1 MKLRKYDLRNKR
13 SFLIVGIIA
22 IILIVIFS
30 FFIYKFIKIGKVE
43 YKLDSGTVIMDN
55 NNDSMVLKNDA
66 TLKMKWTGNYYI
78 KYINSKEEV
87 VLSPNVISY
96 NEGKIHLYGKFFEVR
111 NKDDIVITKDETKI
125 DNISSPKFYKI
136 EDRKY
141 LLISGSII
149 SSDSQISAN
158 DYLLVELD
166 KSGNAK
172 LTNNKVNLK
181 TITKTTLVT
190 SSYEFDI
197 NNELLKFGDDT
208 IDLKKIIGTSNQ
220 YKEDDN
226 SSGSNDTDGSGDGN
240 GTGGGGS
247 DNKENTPETG
257 QTNTG
262 AVVTPNS
269 NGNVV
274 NNNDN
279 KKDDEPKK
287 DNTKPQATVTSVVG
301 VVPSYNYIN
310 ANYVIYDPYN
320 NYTSCFVEVRNSS
333 GALIKKINMSKSSNS
348 VMIDELD
355 YNSTYTLL
363 FKYSYTENGEEKYN
377 TYYEETVNTK
387 SPKYYITLNKVSN
400 ISKTVS
406 YNINLDN
413 SAFNEIINGS
423 SVVTITSTL
432 SVGDTVIY
440 DNISKEVTEGKVPKF
455 LSGTFALPDN
465 ISVGDVVTIKLNS
478 VSINGKTINYNDT
491 EYKFINR

>member
-30 FFIYKFIKIGKVE
+30 FFIYKFIKIGNVE

-55 NNDSMVLKNDA
+55 NNDSMVLKENA
-66 TLKMKWTGNYYI
+66 TLKMKWTGNYYL
-78 KYINSKEEV
+78 KFDDSKKEE

-96 NEGKIHLYGKFFEVR
+96 DDGKIYLYGKFFEVR

-125 DNISSPKFYKI
+125 DNISTPRFYKI

-141 LLISGSII
+141 LLVSGSII

-158 DYLLVELD
+158 DFLLVELD

-181 TITKTTLVT
+181 TISKTTLVT
-190 SSYEFDI
+190 STYEFDI

-220 YKEDDN
+220 YKEDD
-226 SSGSNDTDGSGDGN
+226 SKGSGDGTED
-240 GTGGGGS
+240 GTGDGTGTGNGGG
-247 DNKENTPETG
+247 NETG

-262 AVVTPNS
+262 NVVTPDS
-269 NGNVV
+269 KGEVV
-274 NNNDN
+274 NNKDN
-279 KKDDEPKK
+279 KINK
-287 DNTKPQATVTSVVG
+287 DNKPDDTKKPQATVTSVVG
-301 VVPSYNYIN
+301 VTASYNNIN

-320 NYTSCFVEVRNSS
+320 NYTSTFVEVRNSS
-333 GALIKKINMSKSSNS
+333 GALIKKVNMSKSGNS
-348 VMIDELD
+348 VILDNLD

-406 YNINLDN
+406 YNVNLDN
-413 SAFNEIINGS
+413 RAFNEIISGT
-423 SVVTITSTL
+423 VPVTINATL
-432 SVGDTVIY
+432 RVGDTVIY
-440 DNISKEVTEGKVPKF
+440 GNISKEVTEGKVPKL

-465 ISVGDVVTIKLNS
+465 INVGDVVTIKVNS
-478 VSINGKTINYNDT
+478 VNINGKTINYNDI
-491 EYKFINR
+491 EYRFINR

>member
-30 FFIYKFIKIGKVE
+30 FFIYKFIKIGNVE

-55 NNDSMVLKNDA
+55 NNDSMVLKENA
-66 TLKMKWTGNYYI
+66 TLKMKWTGNYYL
-78 KYINSKEEV
+78 KFDDSKKEE

-96 NEGKIHLYGKFFEVR
+96 DDGKIYLYGKFFEVR
-111 NKDDIVITKDETKI
+111 NNDDIVITKDETKI
-125 DNISSPKFYKI
+125 DNISTPRFYKI

-141 LLISGSII
+141 LLVSGSII

-158 DYLLVELD
+158 DFLLVELD

-181 TITKTTLVT
+181 TISKTTLVT
-190 SSYEFDI
+190 STYEFDI

-220 YKEDDN
+220 YKEDD
-226 SSGSNDTDGSGDGN
+226 SKGSGDGTED
-240 GTGGGGS
+240 GTGDGTGTGNGGG
-247 DNKENTPETG
+247 NETG

-262 AVVTPNS
+262 NVVTPDS
-269 NGNVV
+269 KGEVV
-274 NNNDN
+274 NNKDN
-279 KKDDEPKK
+279 KINK
-287 DNTKPQATVTSVVG
+287 DNKPDDTKKPQATVTSVVG
-301 VVPSYNYIN
+301 VTASYNNIN

-320 NYTSCFVEVRNSS
+320 NYTSTFVEVRNSS
-333 GALIKKINMSKSSNS
+333 GALIKKVNMSKSGNS
-348 VMIDELD
+348 VILDNLD

-406 YNINLDN
+406 YNVNLDN
-413 SAFNEIINGS
+413 RAFNEIISGT
-423 SVVTITSTL
+423 VPVTINATL
-432 SVGDTVIY
+432 RVGDTVIY
-440 DNISKEVTEGKVPKF
+440 GNISKEVTEGKVPKF

-465 ISVGDVVTIKLNS
+465 INVGDVVTIKVNS
-478 VSINGKTINYNDT
+478 VNINGKTINYNDI
-491 EYKFINR
+491 EYRFINR

>member
-30 FFIYKFIKIGKVE
+30 FFIYKFIKIGNVE

-55 NNDSMVLKNDA
+55 NNDSMVLKENA
-66 TLKMKWTGNYYI
+66 TLKMKWTGNYYL
-78 KYINSKEEV
+78 KFDDSKKEE

-96 NEGKIHLYGKFFEVR
+96 NDGKIQLYGKFFEVR

-125 DNISSPKFYKI
+125 DNISTPRFYKI

-141 LLISGSII
+141 LLVSGSII
-149 SSDSQISAN
+149 SGDSQISAN
-158 DYLLVELD
+158 DFLLVELD

-181 TITKTTLVT
+181 TISKTTLVT
-190 SSYEFDI
+190 STYEFDI

-220 YKEDDN
+220 YKEDD
-226 SSGSNDTDGSGDGN
+226 SKGSGDGTED
-240 GTGGGGS
+240 GTGDGTGTGNGGG
-247 DNKENTPETG
+247 NATG

-262 AVVTPNS
+262 NVVTPDS
-269 NGNVV
+269 KGEVV
-274 NNNDN
+274 NNKDNKINNDN
-279 KKDDEPKK
+279 KPDDTK
-287 DNTKPQATVTSVVG
+287 KPQATVTSVVG
-301 VVPSYNYIN
+301 VTASYNNIN

-320 NYTSCFVEVRNSS
+320 NYTSTFVEVRNSS
-333 GALIKKINMSKSSNS
+333 GALIKKVNMSKSGNS
-348 VMIDELD
+348 VILDNLD

-406 YNINLDN
+406 YNVNLDN
-413 SAFNEIINGS
+413 RAFNEIISGT
-423 SVVTITSTL
+423 VPVTINATL
-432 SVGDTVIY
+432 RVGDTVIY
-440 DNISKEVTEGKVPKF
+440 GNISKEVTEGKVPKF

-465 ISVGDVVTIKLNS
+465 INVGDVVTIKVNS
-478 VSINGKTINYNDT
+478 VNINGKTINYNDI
-491 EYKFINR
+491 EYRFINR

>member
-30 FFIYKFIKIGKVE
+30 FFIYKFIKIGNVE

-55 NNDSMVLKNDA
+55 NNDSMVLKENA
-66 TLKMKWTGNYYI
+66 TLKMKWTGNYYL
-78 KYINSKEEV
+78 KFDDSKKEE

-96 NEGKIHLYGKFFEVR
+96 DDGKIYLYGKFFEVR
-111 NKDDIVITKDETKI
+111 NNDDIVITKDETKI
-125 DNISSPKFYKI
+125 DNISTPRFYKI

-141 LLISGSII
+141 LLVSGSII

-158 DYLLVELD
+158 DFLLVELD

-181 TITKTTLVT
+181 TISKTTLVT
-190 SSYEFDI
+190 STYEFDI

-220 YKEDDN
+220 YKEDD
-226 SSGSNDTDGSGDGN
+226 SKGSGDGTED
-240 GTGGGGS
+240 GTGDGTGTGNGGG
-247 DNKENTPETG
+247 NETG

-262 AVVTPNS
+262 NVVTPDS
-269 NGNVV
+269 KGEVV
-274 NNNDN
+274 NNKDN
-279 KKDDEPKK
+279 KDNKPDDTK
-287 DNTKPQATVTSVVG
+287 KPQATVTSVVG
-301 VVPSYNYIN
+301 VITSYNNIN

-320 NYTSCFVEVRNSS
+320 NYTSTFVEVRNSS
-333 GALIKKINMSKSSNS
+333 GALIKKVNMSKSGNS
-348 VMIDELD
+348 VILDNLD

-406 YNINLDN
+406 YNVNLDN
-413 SAFNEIINGS
+413 RAFNEIISGT
-423 SVVTITSTL
+423 VPVTINATL
-432 SVGDTVIY
+432 RVGDTVIY
-440 DNISKEVTEGKVPKF
+440 GNISKEVTEGKVPKF

-465 ISVGDVVTIKLNS
+465 INVGDVVTIKVNS
-478 VSINGKTINYNDT
+478 VNINGKTINYNDI
-491 EYKFINR
+491 EYRFINR

>member
-30 FFIYKFIKIGKVE
+30 FFIYKFIKIGNVE

-55 NNDSMVLKNDA
+55 NNDSMVLKENA
-66 TLKMKWTGNYYI
+66 TLKMKWTGNYYL
-78 KYINSKEEV
+78 KFDDSKKEEV
-87 VLSPNVISY
+87 LSHNVISY
-96 NEGKIHLYGKFFEVR
+96 DDGKIYLYGKFFEVR
-111 NKDDIVITKDETKI
+111 NNDDIVITKDETKI
-125 DNISSPKFYKI
+125 DNISTPRFYKI

-141 LLISGSII
+141 LLVSGSII

-158 DYLLVELD
+158 DFLLVELD

-181 TITKTTLVT
+181 TISKTTLVT
-190 SSYEFDI
+190 STYEFDI

-220 YKEDDN
+220 YKEDD
-226 SSGSNDTDGSGDGN
+226 SKGSGDGTED
-240 GTGGGGS
+240 GTGDGTGTGNGGG
-247 DNKENTPETG
+247 NETG

-262 AVVTPNS
+262 NVVTPDS
-269 NGNVV
+269 KGEVV
-274 NNNDN
+274 NNKDNKINNDN
-279 KKDDEPKK
+279 KPDDTK
-287 DNTKPQATVTSVVG
+287 KPQATVTSVVG
-301 VVPSYNYIN
+301 VTTSYNNIN

-320 NYTSCFVEVRNSS
+320 NYTSTFVEVRNSS
-333 GALIKKINMSKSSNS
+333 GALIKKVNMSKSGNS
-348 VMIDELD
+348 VILDNLD

-406 YNINLDN
+406 YNVNLDN
-413 SAFNEIINGS
+413 RAFNEIISGT
-423 SVVTITSTL
+423 VPVTINATL
-432 SVGDTVIY
+432 RVGDTVIY
-440 DNISKEVTEGKVPKF
+440 GNISKEVTEGKVPKF

-465 ISVGDVVTIKLNS
+465 INVGDVVTIKVNS
-478 VSINGKTINYNDT
+478 VNINGKTINYNDI
-491 EYKFINR
+491 EYRFINR

>member
-30 FFIYKFIKIGKVE
+30 FFIYKFIKIGNVE

-55 NNDSMVLKNDA
+55 NNDSMVLKENA
-66 TLKMKWTGNYYI
+66 TLKMKWTGNYYL
-78 KYINSKEEV
+78 KFDDSKKEE

-96 NEGKIHLYGKFFEVR
+96 DDGKIYLYGKFFEVR
-111 NKDDIVITKDETKI
+111 NNDDIVITKDETKI
-125 DNISSPKFYKI
+125 DNISTPRFYKI

-141 LLISGSII
+141 LLVSGSII
-149 SSDSQISAN
+149 SSDGQISAN
-158 DYLLVELD
+158 DFLLVELD

-181 TITKTTLVT
+181 TISKTTLVT
-190 SSYEFDI
+190 STYEFDI

-220 YKEDDN
+220 YKEDD
-226 SSGSNDTDGSGDGN
+226 SKGSGDGTED
-240 GTGGGGS
+240 GTGDGTGTGNGGG
-247 DNKENTPETG
+247 NETG

-262 AVVTPNS
+262 NVVTPDS
-269 NGNVV
+269 KGEVV
-274 NNNDN
+274 NNKDN
-279 KKDDEPKK
+279 KDNKPDDTK
-287 DNTKPQATVTSVVG
+287 KPQATVTSVVG
-301 VVPSYNYIN
+301 VTASYNNIN

-320 NYTSCFVEVRNSS
+320 NYTSTFVEVRNSS
-333 GALIKKINMSKSSNS
+333 GALIKKVNMSKSGNS
-348 VMIDELD
+348 VILDNLD

-406 YNINLDN
+406 YNVNLDN
-413 SAFNEIINGS
+413 RAFNEIISGT
-423 SVVTITSTL
+423 VPVTINATL
-432 SVGDTVIY
+432 RVGDTVIY
-440 DNISKEVTEGKVPKF
+440 GNISKEVTEGKVPKF

-465 ISVGDVVTIKLNS
+465 INVGDVVTIKVNS
-478 VSINGKTINYNDT
+478 VNINGKTINYNDI
-491 EYKFINR
+491 EYRFINR

>member
-30 FFIYKFIKIGKVE
+30 FFIYKFIKIGNVE

-55 NNDSMVLKNDA
+55 NNDSMVLKENA
-66 TLKMKWTGNYYI
+66 TLKMKWTGNYYL
-78 KYINSKEEV
+78 KFDDSKKEE

-96 NEGKIHLYGKFFEVR
+96 DDGKIYLYGKFFEVR
-111 NKDDIVITKDETKI
+111 NNDDIVITKDETKF
-125 DNISSPKFYKI
+125 DNISTPRFYKI

-141 LLISGSII
+141 LLVSGSII

-158 DYLLVELD
+158 DFLLVELD

-181 TITKTTLVT
+181 TISKTTLVT
-190 SSYEFDI
+190 STYEFDI

-220 YKEDDN
+220 YKEDD
-226 SSGSNDTDGSGDGN
+226 SKGSGDGTED
-240 GTGGGGS
+240 GTGDGTGTGNGGG
-247 DNKENTPETG
+247 NETG

-262 AVVTPNS
+262 NVVTPDS
-269 NGNVV
+269 KGEVV
-274 NNNDN
+274 NNKDN
-279 KKDDEPKK
+279 KDNKPDDTK
-287 DNTKPQATVTSVVG
+287 KPQATVTSVVG
-301 VVPSYNYIN
+301 VTTSYNNIN

-320 NYTSCFVEVRNSS
+320 NYTSTFVEVRNSS
-333 GALIKKINMSKSSNS
+333 GALIKKVNMSKSGNS
-348 VMIDELD
+348 VILDNLD

-406 YNINLDN
+406 YNVNLDN
-413 SAFNEIINGS
+413 RAFNEIISGT
-423 SVVTITSTL
+423 VPVTINATL
-432 SVGDTVIY
+432 RVGDTVIY
-440 DNISKEVTEGKVPKF
+440 GNISKEVTEGKVPKF

-465 ISVGDVVTIKLNS
+465 INVGDVVTIKVNS
-478 VSINGKTINYNDT
+478 VNINGKTINYNDI
-491 EYKFINR
+491 EYRFINR

>member
-30 FFIYKFIKIGKVE
+30 FFIYKFIKIGNVE

-55 NNDSMVLKNDA
+55 NNDSMVLKENA
-66 TLKMKWTGNYYI
+66 TLKMKWTGNYYL
-78 KYINSKEEV
+78 KFDDSKKEE

-96 NEGKIHLYGKFFEVR
+96 DDGKIYLYGKFFEVR

-125 DNISSPKFYKI
+125 DNISTPRFYKI

-141 LLISGSII
+141 LLVSGSII

-158 DYLLVELD
+158 DFLLVELD

-181 TITKTTLVT
+181 TISKTTLVT
-190 SSYEFDI
+190 STYEFDI

-220 YKEDDN
+220 YKEDD
-226 SSGSNDTDGSGDGN
+226 SKGSGDGTED
-240 GTGGGGS
+240 GTGDGTGTGNGGG
-247 DNKENTPETG
+247 NETG

-262 AVVTPNS
+262 NVVTPDS
-269 NGNVV
+269 KGEVV
-274 NNNDN
+274 NNKDNKINNDN
-279 KKDDEPKK
+279 KPDDTK
-287 DNTKPQATVTSVVG
+287 KPQATVTSVVG
-301 VVPSYNYIN
+301 VTTSYNNIN

-320 NYTSCFVEVRNSS
+320 NYTSTFVEVRNSS
-333 GALIKKINMSKSSNS
+333 GALIKKVNMSKSGNS
-348 VMIDELD
+348 VILDNLD

-406 YNINLDN
+406 YNVNLDN
-413 SAFNEIINGS
+413 RAFNEIISGI
-423 SVVTITSTL
+423 VPVTINATL
-432 SVGDTVIY
+432 RVGDTVIY
-440 DNISKEVTEGKVPKF
+440 GNISKEVTEGKVPKF

-465 ISVGDVVTIKLNS
+465 INVGDVVTIKVNS
-478 VSINGKTINYNDT
+478 VNINGKTINYNDI
-491 EYKFINR
+491 EYRFINR

>member
-30 FFIYKFIKIGKVE
+30 FFIYKFIKIGNVE

-55 NNDSMVLKNDA
+55 NNDSMVLKENA
-66 TLKMKWTGNYYI
+66 TLKMKWTGNYYL
-78 KYINSKEEV
+78 KFDDSKKEE

-96 NEGKIHLYGKFFEVR
+96 DDGKIYLYGKFFEVR
-111 NKDDIVITKDETKI
+111 NNDDIVITKDETKI
-125 DNISSPKFYKI
+125 DNISTPRFYKI

-141 LLISGSII
+141 LLVSGSII

-158 DYLLVELD
+158 DFLLVELD

-181 TITKTTLVT
+181 TISKTTLVT
-190 SSYEFDI
+190 STYEFDI

-220 YKEDDN
+220 YKEDD
-226 SSGSNDTDGSGDGN
+226 SKGSGDGTED
-240 GTGGGGS
+240 GTGDGTGTGNGGG
-247 DNKENTPETG
+247 NETG

-262 AVVTPNS
+262 NVVTPDS
-269 NGNVV
+269 KGEVV
-274 NNNDN
+274 NNKDN
-279 KKDDEPKK
+279 KDNKPDDTK
-287 DNTKPQATVTSVVG
+287 KPQATVTSVVG
-301 VVPSYNYIN
+301 VTTSYNNIN

-320 NYTSCFVEVRNSS
+320 NYTSTFVEVRNSS
-333 GALIKKINMSKSSNS
+333 GALIKKVNMSKSGNS
-348 VMIDELD
+348 VILDNLD

-406 YNINLDN
+406 YNVNLDN
-413 SAFNEIINGS
+413 RAFNEIISGT
-423 SVVTITSTL
+423 VPVTINATL
-432 SVGDTVIY
+432 RVGDTVIY
-440 DNISKEVTEGKVPKF
+440 GNISKEVTEGKVPKF

-465 ISVGDVVTIKLNS
+465 INVGDVVTIKVNS
-478 VSINGKTINYNDT
+478 VNINGKTINYNDI
-491 EYKFINR
+491 EYRFINR

>member
-30 FFIYKFIKIGKVE
+30 FFIYKFIKIGNVE

-55 NNDSMVLKNDA
+55 NNDSMVLKENA
-66 TLKMKWTGNYYI
+66 TLKMKWTGNYYL
-78 KYINSKEEV
+78 KFDDSKKEE

-96 NEGKIHLYGKFFEVR
+96 DDGKIYLYGKFFEVR

-125 DNISSPKFYKI
+125 DNISTPRFYKI

-141 LLISGSII
+141 LLVSGSII

-158 DYLLVELD
+158 DFLLVELD

-172 LTNNKVNLK
+172 LNNNKVNLK
-181 TITKTTLVT
+181 TISKTTLVT
-190 SSYEFDI
+190 STYEFDI

-220 YKEDDN
+220 YKEDD
-226 SSGSNDTDGSGDGN
+226 SKGSGDGTED
-240 GTGGGGS
+240 GTGDGTGTGNGGG
-247 DNKENTPETG
+247 NETG

-262 AVVTPNS
+262 NVVTPDS
-269 NGNVV
+269 KGEVV
-274 NNNDN
+274 NNKDNKINNDN
-279 KKDDEPKK
+279 KPDDTK
-287 DNTKPQATVTSVVG
+287 KPQATVTSVVG
-301 VVPSYNYIN
+301 VTTSYNNIN

-320 NYTSCFVEVRNSS
+320 NYTSTFVEVRNSS
-333 GALIKKINMSKSSNS
+333 GALIKKVNMSKSGNS
-348 VMIDELD
+348 VILDNLD

-406 YNINLDN
+406 YNVNLDN
-413 SAFNEIINGS
+413 RAFNEIISGT
-423 SVVTITSTL
+423 VPVTINATL
-432 SVGDTVIY
+432 RVGDTVIY
-440 DNISKEVTEGKVPKF
+440 GNISKEVTEGKVPKF

-465 ISVGDVVTIKLNS
+465 INVGDVVTIKVNS
-478 VSINGKTINYNDT
+478 VNINGKTINYNDI
-491 EYKFINR
+491 EYRFINR

>member
-30 FFIYKFIKIGKVE
+30 FFIYKFIKIGNVE

-55 NNDSMVLKNDA
+55 NNDSMVLKENA
-66 TLKMKWTGNYYI
+66 TLKMKWTGNYYL
-78 KYINSKEEV
+78 KFDDSKKEE

-96 NEGKIHLYGKFFEVR
+96 DDGKIYLYGKFFEVR

-125 DNISSPKFYKI
+125 DNISTPRFYKI

-141 LLISGSII
+141 LLVSGSII

-158 DYLLVELD
+158 DFLLVELD

-181 TITKTTLVT
+181 TISKTTLVT
-190 SSYEFDI
+190 STYEFDI

-220 YKEDDN
+220 YKEDD
-226 SSGSNDTDGSGDGN
+226 SKGSGDGTED
-240 GTGGGGS
+240 GTGDG
-247 DNKENTPETG
+247 
-257 QTNTG
+257 TNTG
-262 AVVTPNS
+262 NVVTPDS
-269 NGNVV
+269 KGEVV
-274 NNNDN
+274 NNKDNKINNDN
-279 KKDDEPKK
+279 KPDDTK
-287 DNTKPQATVTSVVG
+287 KPQATVTSVVG
-301 VVPSYNYIN
+301 VTASYNNIN

-320 NYTSCFVEVRNSS
+320 NYTSTFVEVRNSS
-333 GALIKKINMSKSSNS
+333 GALIKKVNMSKSGNS
-348 VMIDELD
+348 VILDNLD

-406 YNINLDN
+406 YNVNLDN
-413 SAFNEIINGS
+413 RAFNEIISGT
-423 SVVTITSTL
+423 VPVTINATL
-432 SVGDTVIY
+432 RVGDTVIY
-440 DNISKEVTEGKVPKF
+440 GNISKEVTEGKVPKF

-465 ISVGDVVTIKLNS
+465 INVGDVVTIKVNS
-478 VSINGKTINYNDT
+478 VNINGKTINYNDI
-491 EYKFINR
+491 EYRFINR

>member
-30 FFIYKFIKIGKVE
+30 FFIYKFIKIGNVE

-55 NNDSMVLKNDA
+55 NNDSMVLKENA
-66 TLKMKWTGNYYI
+66 TLKMKWTGNYYL
-78 KYINSKEEV
+78 KFDDSKKEE

-96 NEGKIHLYGKFFEVR
+96 DDGKIYLYGKFFEVR

-125 DNISSPKFYKI
+125 DNISTPRFYKI

-141 LLISGSII
+141 LLVSGSII

-158 DYLLVELD
+158 DFLLVELD

-181 TITKTTLVT
+181 TISKTTLVT
-190 SSYEFDI
+190 STYEFDI

-220 YKEDDN
+220 YKEDD
-226 SSGSNDTDGSGDGN
+226 SKGSDDGTEDGTGDGT
-240 GTGGGGS
+240 GTGNGGG
-247 DNKENTPETG
+247 NETG

-262 AVVTPNS
+262 NVVTPDS
-269 NGNVV
+269 KGEVV
-274 NNNDN
+274 NNKDNKINNDN
-279 KKDDEPKK
+279 KPDDTK
-287 DNTKPQATVTSVVG
+287 KPQATVTSVVG
-301 VVPSYNYIN
+301 VTASYNNIN

-320 NYTSCFVEVRNSS
+320 NYTSTFVEVRNSS
-333 GALIKKINMSKSSNS
+333 GALIKKVNMSKSGNS
-348 VMIDELD
+348 VILDNLD

-377 TYYEETVNTK
+377 TYYEETINTK

-406 YNINLDN
+406 YNVNLDN
-413 SAFNEIINGS
+413 RAFNEIISGT
-423 SVVTITSTL
+423 VPVTINATL
-432 SVGDTVIY
+432 RVGDTVIY
-440 DNISKEVTEGKVPKF
+440 GNISKEVTEGKVPKF

-465 ISVGDVVTIKLNS
+465 INVGDVVTIKVNS
-478 VSINGKTINYNDT
+478 VNINGKTINYNDI
-491 EYKFINR
+491 EYRFINR

>member
-30 FFIYKFIKIGKVE
+30 FFIYKFIKIGNVE

-55 NNDSMVLKNDA
+55 NNDSMVLKENA
-66 TLKMKWTGNYYI
+66 TLKMKWTGNYYL
-78 KYINSKEEV
+78 KFDDSKKEE

-96 NEGKIHLYGKFFEVR
+96 DDGKIYLYGKFFEVR

-125 DNISSPKFYKI
+125 DNISTPRFYKI

-141 LLISGSII
+141 LLVSGSII

-158 DYLLVELD
+158 DFLLVELD

-181 TITKTTLVT
+181 TISKTTLVT
-190 SSYEFDI
+190 STYEFDI

-220 YKEDDN
+220 YKEDD
-226 SSGSNDTDGSGDGN
+226 SKGSGDGTED
-240 GTGGGGS
+240 GTGDGTGTGNGGG
-247 DNKENTPETG
+247 NETG

-262 AVVTPNS
+262 NVVTPDS
-269 NGNVV
+269 KGEVV
-274 NNNDN
+274 NNKDNKINNDN
-279 KKDDEPKK
+279 KPEDTK
-287 DNTKPQATVTSVVG
+287 KPQATVTSVVG
-301 VVPSYNYIN
+301 VTTSYNNIN

-320 NYTSCFVEVRNSS
+320 NYTSTFVEVRNSS
-333 GALIKKINMSKSSNS
+333 GALIKKVNMSKSGNS
-348 VMIDELD
+348 VILDNLD

-406 YNINLDN
+406 YNVNLDN
-413 SAFNEIINGS
+413 RAFNEIISGT
-423 SVVTITSTL
+423 VPVTINATL
-432 SVGDTVIY
+432 RVGDTVIY
-440 DNISKEVTEGKVPKF
+440 GNISKEVTEGKVPKF

-465 ISVGDVVTIKLNS
+465 INVGDVVTIKVNS
-478 VSINGKTINYNDT
+478 VNINGKTINYNDI
-491 EYKFINR
+491 EYRFINR

>member
-1 MKLRKYDLRNKR
+1 MKLRKYDLRNRR

-30 FFIYKFIKIGKVE
+30 FFIYKFIKIGNVE

-55 NNDSMVLKNDA
+55 NNDSMVLKENA
-66 TLKMKWTGNYYI
+66 TLKMKWTGNYYL
-78 KYINSKEEV
+78 KFDDSKKEE

-96 NEGKIHLYGKFFEVR
+96 DDGKIYLYGKFFEVR
-111 NKDDIVITKDETKI
+111 NNDDIVITKDETKI
-125 DNISSPKFYKI
+125 DNISTPRFYKI

-141 LLISGSII
+141 LLVSGSII

-158 DYLLVELD
+158 DFLLVELD

-181 TITKTTLVT
+181 TISKTTLVT
-190 SSYEFDI
+190 STYEFDI

-220 YKEDDN
+220 YKEDD
-226 SSGSNDTDGSGDGN
+226 SKGSGDGTED
-240 GTGGGGS
+240 GTGDGTGTGNGGG
-247 DNKENTPETG
+247 NETG

-262 AVVTPNS
+262 NVVTPDS
-269 NGNVV
+269 KGEVV
-274 NNNDN
+274 NNKDN
-279 KKDDEPKK
+279 KDNKPDDTK
-287 DNTKPQATVTSVVG
+287 KPQATVTSVVG
-301 VVPSYNYIN
+301 VTTSYNNIN

-320 NYTSCFVEVRNSS
+320 NYTSTFVEVRNSS
-333 GALIKKINMSKSSNS
+333 GALIKKVNMSKSGNS
-348 VMIDELD
+348 VILDNLD

-406 YNINLDN
+406 YNVNLDN
-413 SAFNEIINGS
+413 RAFNEIISGT
-423 SVVTITSTL
+423 VPVTINATL
-432 SVGDTVIY
+432 RVGDTVIY
-440 DNISKEVTEGKVPKF
+440 GNISKEVTEGKVPKF

-465 ISVGDVVTIKLNS
+465 INVGDVVTIKVNS
-478 VSINGKTINYNDT
+478 VNINGKTINYNDI
-491 EYKFINR
+491 EYRFINR

>member
-30 FFIYKFIKIGKVE
+30 FFIYKFIKIGNVE

-55 NNDSMVLKNDA
+55 NNDSMVLKENA
-66 TLKMKWTGNYYI
+66 TLKMKWTGNYYL
-78 KYINSKEEV
+78 KFDDSKKEE

-96 NEGKIHLYGKFFEVR
+96 DDGKIYLYGKFFEVR

-125 DNISSPKFYKI
+125 DNISTPRFYKI

-141 LLISGSII
+141 LLVSGSII

-158 DYLLVELD
+158 DFLLVELD

-181 TITKTTLVT
+181 TISKTTLVT
-190 SSYEFDI
+190 STYEFDI

-220 YKEDDN
+220 YKEDD
-226 SSGSNDTDGSGDGN
+226 SKGSGDGTED
-240 GTGGGGS
+240 GTGDG
-247 DNKENTPETG
+247 TG
-257 QTNTG
+257 TG
-262 AVVTPNS
+262 NVVTPDS
-269 NGNVV
+269 KGEVV
-274 NNNDN
+274 NNKDNKINNDN
-279 KKDDEPKK
+279 KPDDTK
-287 DNTKPQATVTSVVG
+287 KPQATVTSVVG
-301 VVPSYNYIN
+301 VTASYNNIN

-320 NYTSCFVEVRNSS
+320 NYTSTFVEVRNSS
-333 GALIKKINMSKSSNS
+333 GALIKKVNMSKSGNS
-348 VMIDELD
+348 VILDNLD

-406 YNINLDN
+406 YNVNLDN
-413 SAFNEIINGS
+413 RAFNEIISGT
-423 SVVTITSTL
+423 VPVTINATL
-432 SVGDTVIY
+432 RVGDTVIY
-440 DNISKEVTEGKVPKF
+440 GNISKEVTEGKVPKF

-465 ISVGDVVTIKLNS
+465 INVGDVVTIKVNS
-478 VSINGKTINYNDT
+478 VNINGKTINYNDI
-491 EYKFINR
+491 EYRFINR

>member
-30 FFIYKFIKIGKVE
+30 FFIYKFIKIGNVE

-55 NNDSMVLKNDA
+55 NNDSMVLKENA
-66 TLKMKWTGNYYI
+66 TLKMKWTGNYYL
-78 KYINSKEEV
+78 KFDDSKKEE

-96 NEGKIHLYGKFFEVR
+96 DDGKIYLYGKFFEVR

-125 DNISSPKFYKI
+125 DNISTPRFYKI

-141 LLISGSII
+141 LLVSGSII

-158 DYLLVELD
+158 DFLLVELD

-181 TITKTTLVT
+181 TISKTTLVT
-190 SSYEFDI
+190 STYEFDI

-220 YKEDDN
+220 YKEDD
-226 SSGSNDTDGSGDGN
+226 SKGSGDGTEDGTVD
-240 GTGGGGS
+240 GTGTGNGGG
-247 DNKENTPETG
+247 NETG

-262 AVVTPNS
+262 NVVTPDS
-269 NGNVV
+269 KGEVV
-274 NNNDN
+274 NNKDNKINNDN
-279 KKDDEPKK
+279 KPDDTK
-287 DNTKPQATVTSVVG
+287 KPQATVTSVVG
-301 VVPSYNYIN
+301 VTTSYNNIN

-320 NYTSCFVEVRNSS
+320 NYTSTFVEVRNSS
-333 GALIKKINMSKSSNS
+333 GALIKKVNMSKSGNS
-348 VMIDELD
+348 VILDNLD

-406 YNINLDN
+406 YNVNLDN
-413 SAFNEIINGS
+413 RAFNEIISGT
-423 SVVTITSTL
+423 VPVTINATL
-432 SVGDTVIY
+432 RVGDTVIY
-440 DNISKEVTEGKVPKF
+440 GNISKEVTEGKVPKF

-465 ISVGDVVTIKLNS
+465 INVGDVVTIKVNS
-478 VSINGKTINYNDT
+478 VNINGKTINYNDI
-491 EYKFINR
+491 EYRFINR

>member
-30 FFIYKFIKIGKVE
+30 FFIYKFIKIGNVE

-55 NNDSMVLKNDA
+55 NNDSMVLKENA
-66 TLKMKWTGNYYI
+66 TLKMKWTGNYYL
-78 KYINSKEEV
+78 KFDDSKKEE

-96 NEGKIHLYGKFFEVR
+96 DDGKIYLYGKFFEVR

-125 DNISSPKFYKI
+125 DNISTPRFYKI

-141 LLISGSII
+141 LLVSGSII

-158 DYLLVELD
+158 DFLLVELD

-181 TITKTTLVT
+181 TISKTTLVT
-190 SSYEFDI
+190 STYEFDI

-220 YKEDDN
+220 YKEDD
-226 SSGSNDTDGSGDGN
+226 SKGSGDGTED
-240 GTGGGGS
+240 GTGDGTGNGGG
-247 DNKENTPETG
+247 NATG

-262 AVVTPNS
+262 NVVTPDS
-269 NGNVV
+269 KGEVV
-274 NNNDN
+274 NNKDNKINNDN
-279 KKDDEPKK
+279 KPDDTK
-287 DNTKPQATVTSVVG
+287 KPQATVTSVVG
-301 VVPSYNYIN
+301 VTASYNNIN

-320 NYTSCFVEVRNSS
+320 NYTSTFVEVRNSS
-333 GALIKKINMSKSSNS
+333 GALIKKVNMSKSGNS
-348 VMIDELD
+348 VILDNLD

-406 YNINLDN
+406 YNVNLDN
-413 SAFNEIINGS
+413 RAFNEIISGT
-423 SVVTITSTL
+423 VPVTINATL
-432 SVGDTVIY
+432 RVGDTVIY
-440 DNISKEVTEGKVPKF
+440 GNISKEVTEGKVPKF

-465 ISVGDVVTIKLNS
+465 INVGDVVTIKVNS
-478 VSINGKTINYNDT
+478 VNINGKTINYNDI
-491 EYKFINR
+491 EYRFINR

>member
-30 FFIYKFIKIGKVE
+30 FFIYKFIKIGNVE

-55 NNDSMVLKNDA
+55 NNDSMVLKENA
-66 TLKMKWTGNYYI
+66 TLKMKWTGNYYL
-78 KYINSKEEV
+78 KFDDSKKEE

-96 NEGKIHLYGKFFEVR
+96 DDGKIYLYGKFFEVR

-125 DNISSPKFYKI
+125 DNISTPRFYKI

-141 LLISGSII
+141 LLVSGSII

-158 DYLLVELD
+158 DFLLVELD

-181 TITKTTLVT
+181 TISKTTLVT
-190 SSYEFDI
+190 STYEFDI

-220 YKEDDN
+220 YKEDD
-226 SSGSNDTDGSGDGN
+226 SKGSGDGTED
-240 GTGGGGS
+240 GTGDGTGTGNGGG
-247 DNKENTPETG
+247 NATG

-262 AVVTPNS
+262 NVVTPDS
-269 NGNVV
+269 KGEVV
-274 NNNDN
+274 NNKDNKINNDN
-279 KKDDEPKK
+279 KPDDTK
-287 DNTKPQATVTSVVG
+287 KPQATVTSVVG
-301 VVPSYNYIN
+301 VTASYNNIN

-320 NYTSCFVEVRNSS
+320 NYTSTFVEVRNSS
-333 GALIKKINMSKSSNS
+333 GALIKKVNMSKSGNS
-348 VMIDELD
+348 VILDNLD

-406 YNINLDN
+406 YNVNLDN
-413 SAFNEIINGS
+413 SAFNEIISGT
-423 SVVTITSTL
+423 VPVTINATL
-432 SVGDTVIY
+432 RVGDTVIY
-440 DNISKEVTEGKVPKF
+440 GNISKEVTEGKVPKF

-465 ISVGDVVTIKLNS
+465 INVGDVVTIKVNS
-478 VSINGKTINYNDT
+478 VNINGKTINYNDI
-491 EYKFINR
+491 EYRFINR

>member
-30 FFIYKFIKIGKVE
+30 FFIYKFIKIGNVE

-55 NNDSMVLKNDA
+55 NNDSMVLKENA
-66 TLKMKWTGNYYI
+66 TLKMKWTGNYYL
-78 KYINSKEEV
+78 KFDDSKKEE

-96 NEGKIHLYGKFFEVR
+96 DDGKIHLYGKFFEVR

-125 DNISSPKFYKI
+125 DNISTPRFYKI

-141 LLISGSII
+141 LLVSGSII

-158 DYLLVELD
+158 DFLLVELD

-181 TITKTTLVT
+181 TISKTTLVT
-190 SSYEFDI
+190 STYEFDI

-220 YKEDDN
+220 YKEDN
-226 SSGSNDTDGSGDGN
+226 SKGSGDGTED
-240 GTGGGGS
+240 GTGDGTGTGNGGG
-247 DNKENTPETG
+247 NETG

-262 AVVTPNS
+262 NVVTPDS
-269 NGNVV
+269 KGEVV
-274 NNNDN
+274 NNKDNKINNDN
-279 KKDDEPKK
+279 KPDDTK
-287 DNTKPQATVTSVVG
+287 KPQATVTSVVG
-301 VVPSYNYIN
+301 VTASYNNIN

-320 NYTSCFVEVRNSS
+320 NYTSTFVEVRNSS
-333 GALIKKINMSKSSNS
+333 GALIKKVNMSKSGNS
-348 VMIDELD
+348 VILDNLD

-406 YNINLDN
+406 YNVNLDN
-413 SAFNEIINGS
+413 RAFNEIISGK
-423 SVVTITSTL
+423 VPVTINATL
-432 SVGDTVIY
+432 RVGDTVIY
-440 DNISKEVTEGKVPKF
+440 GNISKEVTEGKVPKF

-465 ISVGDVVTIKLNS
+465 INVGDVVTIKVNS
-478 VSINGKTINYNDT
+478 VNINGKTINYNDI
-491 EYKFINR
+491 EYRFINR

>member
-30 FFIYKFIKIGKVE
+30 FFIYKFIKIGNVE

-55 NNDSMVLKNDA
+55 NNDSMVLKENA
-66 TLKMKWTGNYYI
+66 TLKMKWTGNYYL
-78 KYINSKEEV
+78 KFDDSKKEE

-96 NEGKIHLYGKFFEVR
+96 DDGKIYLYGKFFEVR

-125 DNISSPKFYKI
+125 DNISTPRFYKI

-141 LLISGSII
+141 LLVSGSII

-158 DYLLVELD
+158 DFLLVELD

-181 TITKTTLVT
+181 TISKTTLVT
-190 SSYEFDI
+190 STYEFDI

-208 IDLKKIIGTSNQ
+208 NDLKKIIGTSNQ
-220 YKEDDN
+220 YKEDD
-226 SSGSNDTDGSGDGN
+226 SKGSGDGTED
-240 GTGGGGS
+240 GTGDGTGTGNGGG
-247 DNKENTPETG
+247 NETG

-262 AVVTPNS
+262 NVVTPDS
-269 NGNVV
+269 KGEVV
-274 NNNDN
+274 NNKDNKINNDN
-279 KKDDEPKK
+279 KPDDTK
-287 DNTKPQATVTSVVG
+287 KPQATVTSVVG
-301 VVPSYNYIN
+301 VTASYNNIN

-320 NYTSCFVEVRNSS
+320 NYTSTFVEVRNSS
-333 GALIKKINMSKSSNS
+333 GALIKKVNMSKSGNS
-348 VMIDELD
+348 VILDNLD

-406 YNINLDN
+406 YNVNLDN
-413 SAFNEIINGS
+413 RAFNEIISGT
-423 SVVTITSTL
+423 VPVTINATL
-432 SVGDTVIY
+432 RVGDTVIY
-440 DNISKEVTEGKVPKF
+440 GNISKEVTEGKVPKF

-465 ISVGDVVTIKLNS
+465 INVGDVVTIKVNS
-478 VSINGKTINYNDT
+478 VNINGKTINYNDI
-491 EYKFINR
+491 EYRFINR

>member
-30 FFIYKFIKIGKVE
+30 FFIYKFIKIGNVE

-55 NNDSMVLKNDA
+55 NNDSMVLKENA
-66 TLKMKWTGNYYI
+66 TLKMKWTGNYYL
-78 KYINSKEEV
+78 KFDDSKKEE

-96 NEGKIHLYGKFFEVR
+96 DDGKIYLYGKFFEVR

-125 DNISSPKFYKI
+125 DNISTPRFYKI

-141 LLISGSII
+141 LLVSGSII

-158 DYLLVELD
+158 DFLLVELD

-181 TITKTTLVT
+181 TISKTTLVT
-190 SSYEFDI
+190 STYEFDI

-220 YKEDDN
+220 YKEDD
-226 SSGSNDTDGSGDGN
+226 SKGSGDGTED
-240 GTGGGGS
+240 GTGDGTGTGNGGG
-247 DNKENTPETG
+247 NETG

-262 AVVTPNS
+262 NVVTPDS
-269 NGNVV
+269 KGEVV
-274 NNNDN
+274 NNKDN
-279 KKDDEPKK
+279 KPDDTK
-287 DNTKPQATVTSVVG
+287 KPQATVTSVVG
-301 VVPSYNYIN
+301 VTASYNNIN

-320 NYTSCFVEVRNSS
+320 NYTSTFVEVRNSS
-333 GALIKKINMSKSSNS
+333 GALIKKVNMSKSGNS
-348 VMIDELD
+348 VILDNLD

-406 YNINLDN
+406 YNVNLDN
-413 SAFNEIINGS
+413 SAFNEIISGT
-423 SVVTITSTL
+423 VPVTINATL
-432 SVGDTVIY
+432 RVGDTVIY
-440 DNISKEVTEGKVPKF
+440 GNISKEVTEGKVPKF

-465 ISVGDVVTIKLNS
+465 INVGDVVTIKVNS
-478 VSINGKTINYNDT
+478 VNINGKTINYNDI
-491 EYKFINR
+491 EYRFINR

>member
-13 SFLIVGIIA
+13 RFLIVGIIA

-30 FFIYKFIKIGKVE
+30 FFIYKFIKIGNVE

-55 NNDSMVLKNDA
+55 NNDSMVLKENA
-66 TLKMKWTGNYYI
+66 TLKMKWTGNYYL
-78 KYINSKEEV
+78 KFDDSKKEE

-96 NEGKIHLYGKFFEVR
+96 DDGKIYLYGKFFEVR

-125 DNISSPKFYKI
+125 DNISTPRFYKI

-141 LLISGSII
+141 LLVSGSII

-158 DYLLVELD
+158 DFLLVELD

-181 TITKTTLVT
+181 TISKTTLVT
-190 SSYEFDI
+190 STYEFDI

-220 YKEDDN
+220 YKEDD
-226 SSGSNDTDGSGDGN
+226 SKGSGDGTED
-240 GTGGGGS
+240 GTGDGTGTGNGGG
-247 DNKENTPETG
+247 NETG

-262 AVVTPNS
+262 NVVTPDS
-269 NGNVV
+269 KGEVV
-274 NNNDN
+274 NNKDNKINNDN
-279 KKDDEPKK
+279 KPDDTK
-287 DNTKPQATVTSVVG
+287 KPQATVTSVVG
-301 VVPSYNYIN
+301 VTTSYNNIN

-320 NYTSCFVEVRNSS
+320 NYTSTFVEVRNSS
-333 GALIKKINMSKSSNS
+333 GALIKKVNMSKSGNS
-348 VMIDELD
+348 VILDNLD

-406 YNINLDN
+406 YNVNLDN
-413 SAFNEIINGS
+413 RAFNEIISGT
-423 SVVTITSTL
+423 VPVTINATL
-432 SVGDTVIY
+432 RVGDTVIY
-440 DNISKEVTEGKVPKF
+440 GNISKEVTEGKVPKF

-465 ISVGDVVTIKLNS
+465 INVGDVVTIKVNS
-478 VSINGKTINYNDT
+478 VNINGKTINYNDI
-491 EYKFINR
+491 EYRFINR

>member
-30 FFIYKFIKIGKVE
+30 FFIYKFIKIGNVE

-55 NNDSMVLKNDA
+55 NNDSMVLKENA
-66 TLKMKWTGNYYI
+66 TLKMKWTGNYYL
-78 KYINSKEEV
+78 KFDDSKKEE

-96 NEGKIHLYGKFFEVR
+96 DDGKIYLYGKFFEVR

-125 DNISSPKFYKI
+125 DNISTPRFYKI

-141 LLISGSII
+141 LLVSGSII

-158 DYLLVELD
+158 DFLLVELD

-181 TITKTTLVT
+181 TISKTTLVT
-190 SSYEFDI
+190 STYEFDI

-220 YKEDDN
+220 YKEDD
-226 SSGSNDTDGSGDGN
+226 SKGSGDGTED
-240 GTGGGGS
+240 GTGDGTGTGNGGG
-247 DNKENTPETG
+247 NATG

-262 AVVTPNS
+262 NVVTPDS
-269 NGNVV
+269 KGEVV
-274 NNNDN
+274 NNKDN
-279 KKDDEPKK
+279 KINNDYKPDDTK
-287 DNTKPQATVTSVVG
+287 KPQATVTSVVG
-301 VVPSYNYIN
+301 VTTSYNNIN

-320 NYTSCFVEVRNSS
+320 NYTSTFVEVRNSS
-333 GALIKKINMSKSSNS
+333 GALIKKVNMSKSGNS
-348 VMIDELD
+348 VILDNLD

-406 YNINLDN
+406 YNVNLDN
-413 SAFNEIINGS
+413 SAFNEIISGT
-423 SVVTITSTL
+423 VPVTINATL
-432 SVGDTVIY
+432 RVGDTVIY
-440 DNISKEVTEGKVPKF
+440 GNISKEVTEGKVPKF

-465 ISVGDVVTIKLNS
+465 INVGDVVTIKVNS
-478 VSINGKTINYNDT
+478 VNINGKTINYNDI
-491 EYKFINR
+491 EYRFINR

>member
-30 FFIYKFIKIGKVE
+30 FFIYKFIKIGNVE

-55 NNDSMVLKNDA
+55 NNDSMVLKENA
-66 TLKMKWTGNYYI
+66 TLKMKWTGNYYL
-78 KYINSKEEV
+78 KFDDSKKEE

-96 NEGKIHLYGKFFEVR
+96 DDGKIHLYGKFFEVR

-125 DNISSPKFYKI
+125 DNISTPRFYKI

-141 LLISGSII
+141 LLVSGSII

-158 DYLLVELD
+158 DFLLVELD

-181 TITKTTLVT
+181 TISKTTLVT
-190 SSYEFDI
+190 STYEFDI

-220 YKEDDN
+220 YKEDD
-226 SSGSNDTDGSGDGN
+226 SKGSGDGTED
-240 GTGGGGS
+240 GTGDGTGTGNGGG
-247 DNKENTPETG
+247 NATG

-262 AVVTPNS
+262 NVVTPDS
-269 NGNVV
+269 KGEVV
-274 NNNDN
+274 NNKDNKINNDN
-279 KKDDEPKK
+279 KPDDTK
-287 DNTKPQATVTSVVG
+287 KPQATVTSVVG
-301 VVPSYNYIN
+301 VTASYNNIN

-320 NYTSCFVEVRNSS
+320 NYTSTFVEVRNSS
-333 GALIKKINMSKSSNS
+333 GALIKKVNMSKSGNS
-348 VMIDELD
+348 VILDNLD

-377 TYYEETVNTK
+377 TYYEETINTK

-406 YNINLDN
+406 YNVNLDN
-413 SAFNEIINGS
+413 RAFNEIISGT
-423 SVVTITSTL
+423 VPVTINATL
-432 SVGDTVIY
+432 RVGDTVIY
-440 DNISKEVTEGKVPKF
+440 GNISKEVTEGKVPKF

-465 ISVGDVVTIKLNS
+465 INVGDVVTIKVNS
-478 VSINGKTINYNDT
+478 VNINGKTINYNDI
-491 EYKFINR
+491 EYRFINR

>member
-30 FFIYKFIKIGKVE
+30 FFIYKFIKIGNVE

-55 NNDSMVLKNDA
+55 NNDSMVLKENA
-66 TLKMKWTGNYYI
+66 TLKMKWTGNYYL
-78 KYINSKEEV
+78 KFDDSKKEE

-96 NEGKIHLYGKFFEVR
+96 GDGKIYLYGKFFEVR

-125 DNISSPKFYKI
+125 DNISTPRFYKI

-141 LLISGSII
+141 LLVSGSII

-158 DYLLVELD
+158 DFLLVELD

-172 LTNNKVNLK
+172 ITNNKVNLK
-181 TITKTTLVT
+181 TISKTTLVT
-190 SSYEFDI
+190 STYEFDI

-220 YKEDDN
+220 YKEDD
-226 SSGSNDTDGSGDGN
+226 SKGSGDGTED
-240 GTGGGGS
+240 GTGDGTGNGGG
-247 DNKENTPETG
+247 NETG

-262 AVVTPNS
+262 NVVTPDS
-269 NGNVV
+269 KGEVV
-274 NNNDN
+274 NNKDNKINNDN
-279 KKDDEPKK
+279 KPDDTK
-287 DNTKPQATVTSVVG
+287 KPQATVTSVVG
-301 VVPSYNYIN
+301 VTASYNNIN

-320 NYTSCFVEVRNSS
+320 NYTSTFVEVRNSS
-333 GALIKKINMSKSSNS
+333 GALIKKVNMSKSGNS
-348 VMIDELD
+348 VILDNLD

-406 YNINLDN
+406 YNVNLDN
-413 SAFNEIINGS
+413 RAFNEIISGT
-423 SVVTITSTL
+423 VPVTINATL
-432 SVGDTVIY
+432 RVGDTVIY
-440 DNISKEVTEGKVPKF
+440 GNISKEVTEGKVPKF

-465 ISVGDVVTIKLNS
+465 INVGDVVTIKVNS
-478 VSINGKTINYNDT
+478 VNINGKTINYNDI
-491 EYKFINR
+491 EYRFINR

>member
-30 FFIYKFIKIGKVE
+30 FFIYKFIKIGNVE

-55 NNDSMVLKNDA
+55 NNDSMVLKENA
-66 TLKMKWTGNYYI
+66 TLKMKWTGNYYL
-78 KYINSKEEV
+78 KFDDSKKEE

-96 NEGKIHLYGKFFEVR
+96 DDGKIYLYGKFFEVR

-125 DNISSPKFYKI
+125 DNISTPRFYKI

-141 LLISGSII
+141 LLVSGSII

-158 DYLLVELD
+158 DFLLVELD

-181 TITKTTLVT
+181 TISKTTLVT
-190 SSYEFDI
+190 STYEFDI

-220 YKEDDN
+220 YKEDD
-226 SSGSNDTDGSGDGN
+226 SKGSGDGIED
-240 GTGGGGS
+240 GTGDGTGTGNGGG
-247 DNKENTPETG
+247 NETG

-262 AVVTPNS
+262 NVVTPDS
-269 NGNVV
+269 KGEVV
-274 NNNDN
+274 NNKDN
-279 KKDDEPKK
+279 KINK
-287 DNTKPQATVTSVVG
+287 DNKPDDTKKPQATVTSVVG
-301 VVPSYNYIN
+301 VTASYNNIN

-320 NYTSCFVEVRNSS
+320 NYTSTFVEVRNSS
-333 GALIKKINMSKSSNS
+333 GALIKKVNMSKSGNS
-348 VMIDELD
+348 VILDNLD

-406 YNINLDN
+406 YNVNLDN
-413 SAFNEIINGS
+413 RAFNEIISGT
-423 SVVTITSTL
+423 VPVTINATL
-432 SVGDTVIY
+432 RVGDTVIY
-440 DNISKEVTEGKVPKF
+440 GNISKEVTEGKVPKF

-465 ISVGDVVTIKLNS
+465 INVGDVVTIKVNS
-478 VSINGKTINYNDT
+478 VNINGKTINYNDI
-491 EYKFINR
+491 EYRFINR

>member
-30 FFIYKFIKIGKVE
+30 FFIYKFIKIGNVE

-55 NNDSMVLKNDA
+55 NNDSMVLKENA
-66 TLKMKWTGNYYI
+66 TLKMKWTGNYYL
-78 KYINSKEEV
+78 KFDDSKKEE

-96 NEGKIHLYGKFFEVR
+96 DDGKIYLYGKFFEVR

-125 DNISSPKFYKI
+125 DNISTPRFYKI

-141 LLISGSII
+141 LLVSGSII

-158 DYLLVELD
+158 DFLLVELD

-181 TITKTTLVT
+181 TISKTTLVT
-190 SSYEFDI
+190 STYEFDI

-220 YKEDDN
+220 YKEDD
-226 SSGSNDTDGSGDGN
+226 SKGSGDGTED
-240 GTGGGGS
+240 GTGDGTGTGNGGG
-247 DNKENTPETG
+247 NETG

-262 AVVTPNS
+262 NVVTPDS
-269 NGNVV
+269 KGEVV
-274 NNNDN
+274 NNKDN
-279 KKDDEPKK
+279 KINK
-287 DNTKPQATVTSVVG
+287 DNKPDDTKKPQATVTSVVG
-301 VVPSYNYIN
+301 VTASYNNIN

-320 NYTSCFVEVRNSS
+320 NYTSTFVEVRNSS
-333 GALIKKINMSKSSNS
+333 GALIKKVNMSKSGNS
-348 VMIDELD
+348 VILDNLD

-406 YNINLDN
+406 YNVNLDN
-413 SAFNEIINGS
+413 RAFNEIISGT
-423 SVVTITSTL
+423 VPVTINATL
-432 SVGDTVIY
+432 RVGDTVIY
-440 DNISKEVTEGKVPKF
+440 GNISKEVTEGKVPKF

-465 ISVGDVVTIKLNS
+465 INVGDVVTIKVNS
-478 VSINGKTINYNDT
+478 VNINGKTINYNDI
-491 EYKFINR
+491 EYRFINR

>member
-30 FFIYKFIKIGKVE
+30 FFIYKFIKIGNVE

-55 NNDSMVLKNDA
+55 NNDSMVLKENA
-66 TLKMKWTGNYYI
+66 TLKMKWTGNYYL
-78 KYINSKEEV
+78 KFDDSKKEE

-96 NEGKIHLYGKFFEVR
+96 DDGKIYLYGKFFEVR
-111 NKDDIVITKDETKI
+111 NNDDIVITKDETKI
-125 DNISSPKFYKI
+125 DNISTPRFYKI

-141 LLISGSII
+141 LLVSGSII

-158 DYLLVELD
+158 DFLLVELD

-181 TITKTTLVT
+181 TISKTTLVT
-190 SSYEFDI
+190 STYEFDI

-220 YKEDDN
+220 YKEDD
-226 SSGSNDTDGSGDGN
+226 SKGSGDGTED
-240 GTGGGGS
+240 GTGDGTGTENGGG
-247 DNKENTPETG
+247 NETG

-262 AVVTPNS
+262 NVVKPDS
-269 NGNVV
+269 KGEVV
-274 NNNDN
+274 NNKDN
-279 KKDDEPKK
+279 KDNKPDDTK
-287 DNTKPQATVTSVVG
+287 KPQATVTSVVG
-301 VVPSYNYIN
+301 VTTSYNNIN

-320 NYTSCFVEVRNSS
+320 NYTSTFVEVRNSS
-333 GALIKKINMSKSSNS
+333 GALIKKVNMSKSGNS
-348 VMIDELD
+348 VILDNLD

-406 YNINLDN
+406 YNVNLDN
-413 SAFNEIINGS
+413 RAFNEIISGT
-423 SVVTITSTL
+423 VPVTINATL
-432 SVGDTVIY
+432 RVGDTVIY
-440 DNISKEVTEGKVPKF
+440 GNISKEVTEGKVPKF

-465 ISVGDVVTIKLNS
+465 INVGDVVTIKVNS
-478 VSINGKTINYNDT
+478 VNINGKTINYNDI
-491 EYKFINR
+491 EYRFINR

>member
-1 MKLRKYDLRNKR
+1 MKLRKYDLRNRR

-30 FFIYKFIKIGKVE
+30 FFIYKFIKIGNVE

-55 NNDSMVLKNDA
+55 NNDSMVLKENA
-66 TLKMKWTGNYYI
+66 TLKMKWTGNYYL
-78 KYINSKEEV
+78 KFDDSKKEE

-96 NEGKIHLYGKFFEVR
+96 DDGKIYLYGKFFEVR

-125 DNISSPKFYKI
+125 DNISTPRFYKI

-141 LLISGSII
+141 LLVSGSII
-149 SSDSQISAN
+149 SSDGQISAN
-158 DYLLVELD
+158 DFLLVELD

-181 TITKTTLVT
+181 TISKTTLVT
-190 SSYEFDI
+190 STYEFDI

-220 YKEDDN
+220 YKEDD
-226 SSGSNDTDGSGDGN
+226 SKGSGDGTED
-240 GTGGGGS
+240 GTGDGTGTGNGGG
-247 DNKENTPETG
+247 NETG

-262 AVVTPNS
+262 NVVTPDS
-269 NGNVV
+269 KGEVV
-274 NNNDN
+274 NNKDN
-279 KKDDEPKK
+279 KDNKPDDTK
-287 DNTKPQATVTSVVG
+287 KPQATVTSVVG
-301 VVPSYNYIN
+301 VTASYNNIN

-320 NYTSCFVEVRNSS
+320 NYTSTFVEVRNSS
-333 GALIKKINMSKSSNS
+333 GALIKKVNMSKSGNS
-348 VMIDELD
+348 VILDNLD

-406 YNINLDN
+406 YNVNLDN
-413 SAFNEIINGS
+413 SAFNEIISGT
-423 SVVTITSTL
+423 VPVTINDTL
-432 SVGDTVIY
+432 RVGDTVIY
-440 DNISKEVTEGKVPKF
+440 GNISKEVTEGKVPKF

-465 ISVGDVVTIKLNS
+465 IYVGDVVTIKVNS
-478 VSINGKTINYNDT
+478 VNINGKTINYNDI
-491 EYKFINR
+491 EYRFINR

>member
-1 MKLRKYDLRNKR
+1 MKLRKYDLRNRR

-30 FFIYKFIKIGKVE
+30 FFIYKFIKIGNVE

-55 NNDSMVLKNDA
+55 NNDSMVLKENA
-66 TLKMKWTGNYYI
+66 TLKMKWTGNYYL
-78 KYINSKEEV
+78 KFDDSKKEE

-96 NEGKIHLYGKFFEVR
+96 DDGKIYLYGKFFEVR

-125 DNISSPKFYKI
+125 DNISTPRFYKI

-141 LLISGSII
+141 LLVSGSII
-149 SSDSQISAN
+149 SSDGQISAN
-158 DYLLVELD
+158 DFLLVELD

-181 TITKTTLVT
+181 TISKTTLVT
-190 SSYEFDI
+190 STYEFDI

-220 YKEDDN
+220 YKEDD
-226 SSGSNDTDGSGDGN
+226 SKGSGDGTED
-240 GTGGGGS
+240 GTGDGTGTGNGGG
-247 DNKENTPETG
+247 NETG

-262 AVVTPNS
+262 NVVTPDS
-269 NGNVV
+269 KGEVV
-274 NNNDN
+274 NNKDN
-279 KKDDEPKK
+279 KDNKPDDTK
-287 DNTKPQATVTSVVG
+287 KPQATVTSVVG
-301 VVPSYNYIN
+301 VTASYNNIN

-320 NYTSCFVEVRNSS
+320 NYTSTFVEVRNSS
-333 GALIKKINMSKSSNS
+333 GALIKKVNMSKSGNS
-348 VMIDELD
+348 VILDNLD

-406 YNINLDN
+406 YNVNLDN
-413 SAFNEIINGS
+413 SAFNEIISGT
-423 SVVTITSTL
+423 VPVTINATL
-432 SVGDTVIY
+432 RVGDTVIY
-440 DNISKEVTEGKVPKF
+440 GNISKEVTEGKVPKF

-465 ISVGDVVTIKLNS
+465 INVGDVVTIKVNS
-478 VSINGKTINYNDT
+478 VNINGKTINYNDL
-491 EYKFINR
+491 EYRFINR

>member
-30 FFIYKFIKIGKVE
+30 FFIYKFIKIGNVE

-55 NNDSMVLKNDA
+55 NNDSMVLKENA
-66 TLKMKWTGNYYI
+66 TLKMKWTGNYYL
-78 KYINSKEEV
+78 KFDDSKKEE

-96 NEGKIHLYGKFFEVR
+96 DDGKIYLYGKFFEVR

-125 DNISSPKFYKI
+125 DNISTPRFYKI

-141 LLISGSII
+141 LLVSGSII

-158 DYLLVELD
+158 DFLLVELD

-181 TITKTTLVT
+181 TISKTTLVT
-190 SSYEFDI
+190 STYEFDI

-220 YKEDDN
+220 YKEDD
-226 SSGSNDTDGSGDGN
+226 SKGSDDGTEDETGDGT
-240 GTGGGGS
+240 GTGNGGG
-247 DNKENTPETG
+247 NATG

-262 AVVTPNS
+262 NVVTPDS
-269 NGNVV
+269 KGEVV
-274 NNNDN
+274 NNKDNKINNDN
-279 KKDDEPKK
+279 KPDDTK
-287 DNTKPQATVTSVVG
+287 KPQATVTSVVG
-301 VVPSYNYIN
+301 VTASYNNIN

-320 NYTSCFVEVRNSS
+320 NYTSTFVEVRNSS
-333 GALIKKINMSKSSNS
+333 GALIKKVNMSKSGNS
-348 VMIDELD
+348 VILDNLD

-406 YNINLDN
+406 YNVNLDN
-413 SAFNEIINGS
+413 SAFNEIISGT
-423 SVVTITSTL
+423 VPVTINATL
-432 SVGDTVIY
+432 RVGDTVIY
-440 DNISKEVTEGKVPKF
+440 GNISKEVTEGKVPKF

-465 ISVGDVVTIKLNS
+465 INVGDVVTIKVNS
-478 VSINGKTINYNDT
+478 VNINGKTINYNDI
-491 EYKFINR
+491 EYRFINR

>member
-30 FFIYKFIKIGKVE
+30 FFIYKFIKIGNVE

-55 NNDSMVLKNDA
+55 NNDSMVLKENA
-66 TLKMKWTGNYYI
+66 TLKMKWTGNYYL
-78 KYINSKEEV
+78 KFDDSKKEE

-96 NEGKIHLYGKFFEVR
+96 DDGKIYLYGKFFEVR
-111 NKDDIVITKDETKI
+111 NNDDIVITKDETKI
-125 DNISSPKFYKI
+125 DNISTPRFYKI

-141 LLISGSII
+141 LLVSGSII

-158 DYLLVELD
+158 DFLLVELD

-181 TITKTTLVT
+181 TISKTTLVT
-190 SSYEFDI
+190 STYEFDI

-220 YKEDDN
+220 YKEDD
-226 SSGSNDTDGSGDGN
+226 SKGSGDGTED
-240 GTGGGGS
+240 GTGDGTGTGNGGG
-247 DNKENTPETG
+247 NETG

-262 AVVTPNS
+262 NVVTPDS
-269 NGNVV
+269 KGEVV
-274 NNNDN
+274 NNKDNKINNDN
-279 KKDDEPKK
+279 KPDDTK
-287 DNTKPQATVTSVVG
+287 KPQATVTSVVG
-301 VVPSYNYIN
+301 VTASYNNIN

-320 NYTSCFVEVRNSS
+320 NYTSTFVEVRNSS
-333 GALIKKINMSKSSNS
+333 GALIKKVNMSKSGNS
-348 VMIDELD
+348 VILDNLD

-406 YNINLDN
+406 YNVNLDN
-413 SAFNEIINGS
+413 RAFNEIISGT
-423 SVVTITSTL
+423 VPVTINATL
-432 SVGDTVIY
+432 RVGDTVIY
-440 DNISKEVTEGKVPKF
+440 GNISKEVTEGKVPKF

-465 ISVGDVVTIKLNS
+465 INVGDVVTIKVNS
-478 VSINGKTINYNDT
+478 VNINGKTINYNDI
-491 EYKFINR
+491 EYRFINR

>member
-30 FFIYKFIKIGKVE
+30 FFIYKFIKIGNVE

-55 NNDSMVLKNDA
+55 NNDSMVLKENA
-66 TLKMKWTGNYYI
+66 TLKMKWTGNYYL
-78 KYINSKEEV
+78 KFDNSKKEMI
-87 VLSPNVISY
+87 LSPNVITY
-96 NEGKIHLYGKFFEVR
+96 DDGKIYLYGKFFEVR

-125 DNISSPKFYKI
+125 DNISTPKFYKI

-141 LLISGSII
+141 LLVSGSII

-181 TITKTTLVT
+181 TISKTTLVT
-190 SSYEFDI
+190 STYEFDI

-220 YKEDDN
+220 YKEDD
-226 SSGSNDTDGSGDGN
+226 SKGSGDGSEDGAGD
-240 GTGGGGS
+240 GTGTGDGGG
-247 DNKENTPETG
+247 NETG

-262 AVVTPNS
+262 NVVTPDS
-269 NGNVV
+269 KGEVV
-274 NNNDN
+274 NNKDNKINNDN
-279 KKDDEPKK
+279 KTDDIK
-287 DNTKPQATVTSVVG
+287 KPQATVTSVVG
-301 VVPSYNYIN
+301 VAVSYNNIN
-310 ANYVIYDPYN
+310 ANYIIYDPYN
-320 NYTSCFVEVRNSS
+320 NYTSTFVEVRNSS
-333 GALIKKINMSKSSNS
+333 GALIKKVNMSKSGNS
-348 VMIDELD
+348 VILDNLD

-377 TYYEETVNTK
+377 TYHEETVNTK

-406 YNINLDN
+406 YNVNLDN
-413 SAFNEIINGS
+413 RAFNEIINGTAP
-423 SVVTITSTL
+423 VTINATL
-432 SVGDTVIY
+432 RVGDTVIY
-440 DNISKEVTEGKVPKF
+440 GNISKEVTEGKVPKF

-465 ISVGDVVTIKLNS
+465 INVGDVVTIKVNS
-478 VSINGKTINYNDT
+478 VNINGKTINYNDI
-491 EYKFINR
+491 EYRFINR

>member
-30 FFIYKFIKIGKVE
+30 FFIYKFIKIGNVE

-55 NNDSMVLKNDA
+55 NNDSMVLKENA
-66 TLKMKWTGNYYI
+66 TLKMKWTGNYYL
-78 KYINSKEEV
+78 KFDDSKKEE

-96 NEGKIHLYGKFFEVR
+96 DDGKIYLYGKFFEVR

-125 DNISSPKFYKI
+125 DNISTPRFYKI

-141 LLISGSII
+141 LLVSGSII

-158 DYLLVELD
+158 DFLLVELD

-181 TITKTTLVT
+181 TISKTTLVT
-190 SSYEFDI
+190 STYEFDI

-220 YKEDDN
+220 YKEDD
-226 SSGSNDTDGSGDGN
+226 SKGSGDGTED
-240 GTGGGGS
+240 GTGDGTGTGNGGG
-247 DNKENTPETG
+247 NETG

-262 AVVTPNS
+262 NVVTPDS
-269 NGNVV
+269 KGEVV
-274 NNNDN
+274 NNKDN
-279 KKDDEPKK
+279 KINK
-287 DNTKPQATVTSVVG
+287 DNKPDDTKKPQATVTSVVG
-301 VVPSYNYIN
+301 VTASYNNIN

-320 NYTSCFVEVRNSS
+320 NYTSTFVEVRNSS
-333 GALIKKINMSKSSNS
+333 GVLIKKVNMSKSGNS
-348 VMIDELD
+348 VILDNLD

-406 YNINLDN
+406 YNVNLDN
-413 SAFNEIINGS
+413 RAFNEIISGT
-423 SVVTITSTL
+423 VPVTINATL
-432 SVGDTVIY
+432 RVGDTVIY
-440 DNISKEVTEGKVPKF
+440 GNISKEVTEGKVPKF

-465 ISVGDVVTIKLNS
+465 INVGDVVTIKVNS
-478 VSINGKTINYNDT
+478 VNINGKTINYNDI
-491 EYKFINR
+491 EYRFINR

>member
-30 FFIYKFIKIGKVE
+30 FFIYKFIKIGNVE

-55 NNDSMVLKNDA
+55 NNDSMVLKENA
-66 TLKMKWTGNYYI
+66 TLKMKWTGNYYL
-78 KYINSKEEV
+78 KFDDSKKEE

-96 NEGKIHLYGKFFEVR
+96 DDGKIHLYGKFFEVR

-125 DNISSPKFYKI
+125 DNISTPRFYKI

-141 LLISGSII
+141 LLVSGSII

-158 DYLLVELD
+158 DFLLVELD

-181 TITKTTLVT
+181 TISKTTLVT
-190 SSYEFDI
+190 STYEFDI

-220 YKEDDN
+220 YKEDD
-226 SSGSNDTDGSGDGN
+226 SKGSGDGTED
-240 GTGGGGS
+240 GTGDGTGNGGG
-247 DNKENTPETG
+247 NATG

-262 AVVTPNS
+262 NVVTPDS
-269 NGNVV
+269 KGEVV
-274 NNNDN
+274 NNKDNKINNDN
-279 KKDDEPKK
+279 KPDDTK
-287 DNTKPQATVTSVVG
+287 KPQATVTSVVG
-301 VVPSYNYIN
+301 VTASYNNIN

-320 NYTSCFVEVRNSS
+320 NYTSTFVEVRNSS
-333 GALIKKINMSKSSNS
+333 GALIKKVNMSKSGNS
-348 VMIDELD
+348 VILDNLD

-406 YNINLDN
+406 YNVNLDN
-413 SAFNEIINGS
+413 RAFNEIISGT
-423 SVVTITSTL
+423 VPVTINATL
-432 SVGDTVIY
+432 RVGDTVIY
-440 DNISKEVTEGKVPKF
+440 GNISKEVTEGKVPKF

-465 ISVGDVVTIKLNS
+465 INVGDVVTIKVNS
-478 VSINGKTINYNDT
+478 VNINGKTINYNDI
-491 EYKFINR
+491 EYRFINR

>member
-30 FFIYKFIKIGKVE
+30 FFIYKFIKIGNVE
-43 YKLDSGTVIMDN
+43 YKLDSGIVIMDN
-55 NNDSMVLKNDA
+55 NNDSMVLKENA
-66 TLKMKWTGNYYI
+66 TLKMKWTGNYYL
-78 KYINSKEEV
+78 KFDDSKKEE

-96 NEGKIHLYGKFFEVR
+96 DDGKIYLYGKFFEVR

-125 DNISSPKFYKI
+125 DNISTPRFYKI

-141 LLISGSII
+141 LLVSGSII

-158 DYLLVELD
+158 DFLLVELD

-181 TITKTTLVT
+181 TISKTTLVT
-190 SSYEFDI
+190 STYEFDI

-220 YKEDDN
+220 YKEDD
-226 SSGSNDTDGSGDGN
+226 SKGSGDGTED
-240 GTGGGGS
+240 GTGDGTGTGNGGG
-247 DNKENTPETG
+247 NETG

-262 AVVTPNS
+262 NVITPDS
-269 NGNVV
+269 KGEVV
-274 NNNDN
+274 NNKDNKINNDN
-279 KKDDEPKK
+279 KPDDTK
-287 DNTKPQATVTSVVG
+287 KPQATVTSVVG
-301 VVPSYNYIN
+301 VTASYNNIN

-320 NYTSCFVEVRNSS
+320 NYTSTFVEVRNSS
-333 GALIKKINMSKSSNS
+333 GALIKKVNMSKSGNS
-348 VMIDELD
+348 VILDNLD

-406 YNINLDN
+406 YNVNLDN
-413 SAFNEIINGS
+413 SAFNEIISGT
-423 SVVTITSTL
+423 VPVTINATL
-432 SVGDTVIY
+432 RVGDTVIY
-440 DNISKEVTEGKVPKF
+440 GNISKEVTEGKVPKF

-465 ISVGDVVTIKLNS
+465 INVGDVVTIKVNS
-478 VSINGKTINYNDT
+478 VNINGKTINYNDI
-491 EYKFINR
+491 EYRFINR

>member
-30 FFIYKFIKIGKVE
+30 FFIYKFIKIGNVE

-55 NNDSMVLKNDA
+55 NNDSMVLKENA
-66 TLKMKWTGNYYI
+66 TLKMKWTGTYYL
-78 KYINSKEEV
+78 KFDDSKKEE

-96 NEGKIHLYGKFFEVR
+96 DDGKIYLYGKFFEVR

-125 DNISSPKFYKI
+125 DNISTPRFYKI

-141 LLISGSII
+141 LLVSGSII

-158 DYLLVELD
+158 DFLLVELD

-181 TITKTTLVT
+181 TISKTTLVT
-190 SSYEFDI
+190 STYEFDI

-220 YKEDDN
+220 YKEDD
-226 SSGSNDTDGSGDGN
+226 SKGSGDGTED
-240 GTGGGGS
+240 GTGDGTGTGNGGG
-247 DNKENTPETG
+247 NETG

-262 AVVTPNS
+262 NVVTPDS
-269 NGNVV
+269 KGEVV
-274 NNNDN
+274 NNKDNKINNDN
-279 KKDDEPKK
+279 KPDDTK
-287 DNTKPQATVTSVVG
+287 KPQATVTSVVG
-301 VVPSYNYIN
+301 VTTSYNNIN

-320 NYTSCFVEVRNSS
+320 NYTSTFVEVRNSS
-333 GALIKKINMSKSSNS
+333 GALIKKVNMSKSGNS
-348 VMIDELD
+348 VILDNLD

-406 YNINLDN
+406 YNVNLDN
-413 SAFNEIINGS
+413 RAFNEIISGT
-423 SVVTITSTL
+423 VPVTINATL
-432 SVGDTVIY
+432 RVGDTVIY
-440 DNISKEVTEGKVPKF
+440 GNISKEVTEGKVPKF

-465 ISVGDVVTIKLNS
+465 INVGDVVTIKVNS
-478 VSINGKTINYNDT
+478 VNINGKTINYNDI
-491 EYKFINR
+491 EYRFINR

>member
-30 FFIYKFIKIGKVE
+30 FFIYKFIKIGNVE

-55 NNDSMVLKNDA
+55 NNDSMVLKENA
-66 TLKMKWTGNYYI
+66 TLKMKWTGNYYL
-78 KYINSKEEV
+78 KFDDSKKEE

-96 NEGKIHLYGKFFEVR
+96 DDGKIYLYGKFFEVR

-125 DNISSPKFYKI
+125 DNISTPRFYKI

-141 LLISGSII
+141 LLVSGSII

-158 DYLLVELD
+158 DFLLVELD

-181 TITKTTLVT
+181 TISKTTLVT
-190 SSYEFDI
+190 STYEFDI

-220 YKEDDN
+220 YKEDN
-226 SSGSNDTDGSGDGN
+226 SKGSGDGTED
-240 GTGGGGS
+240 GTGDGTGTGNGG
-247 DNKENTPETG
+247 ENETG

-262 AVVTPNS
+262 NVVTPDS
-269 NGNVV
+269 KGEVV
-274 NNNDN
+274 NNKDNKINNDN
-279 KKDDEPKK
+279 KPDDTK
-287 DNTKPQATVTSVVG
+287 KPQATVTSVVG
-301 VVPSYNYIN
+301 VTASYNNIN

-320 NYTSCFVEVRNSS
+320 NYTSTFVEVRNSS
-333 GALIKKINMSKSSNS
+333 GALIKKVNMSKSGNS
-348 VMIDELD
+348 VILDNLD

-406 YNINLDN
+406 YNVNLDN
-413 SAFNEIINGS
+413 RAFNEIISGT
-423 SVVTITSTL
+423 VPVTINATL
-432 SVGDTVIY
+432 RVGDTVIY
-440 DNISKEVTEGKVPKF
+440 GNISKEVTEGKVPKF

-465 ISVGDVVTIKLNS
+465 INVGDVVTIKVNS
-478 VSINGKTINYNDT
+478 VNINGKTINYNDI
-491 EYKFINR
+491 EYRFINR